1 MSYNKS
7 EEAGQDLNGRNNS
20 AVISCSPLR
29 SGLGTYSK
37 LLYDLG
43 FFESLVFFR
52 KSSVSDDTGYEN
64 VIKPMPGLYS
74 ARAMLSAFGISFWK
88 KYIQK
93 YELAHLTSPEFFH
106 LVRFNKNLTGTVHDL
121 QPIDDR
127 VSRSAYSYA
136 FTRYMKKNY
145 SVMGRMKGVVAIS
158 KVTAQKIREKIPDV
172 DPVVIHQWTDNR
184 FIFRDRKTVRDQL
197 GIDEKTT
204 IVLNVSSTEP
214 RKNLEFLPRIIDNL
228 PKDFT
233 LLRIGQKSPL
243 LERIDSHRFVNIES
257 VADAIYPLY
266 FNAADVYLSPSLR
279 EGFGRPTIE
288 AVNSSLPVVVANI
301 PINREI
307 LRNRKF
313 LADPDDPGD
322 YVSRVL
328 QMADLDEEERKTLYS
343 SLGNYYREERA
354 RKEYAD
360 FYEKLGGVY

>member
-7 EEAGQDLNGRNNS
+7 EEAGQDLNGRTNS

-52 KSSVSDDTGYEN
+52 KSSVSDETGYEN
-64 VIKPMPGLYS
+64 VIKPKPGLYS
-74 ARAMLSAFGISFWK
+74 ARAMLSAFGLSFWK

-93 YELAHLTSPEFFH
+93 YGLAHLTSPEFFH

-136 FTRYMKKNY
+136 FKRYMKKNY
-145 SVMGRMKGVVAIS
+145 AAMDRMKGVVAIS
-158 KVTAQKIREKIPDV
+158 NVTAQKIREKIPDV

-184 FIFRDRKTVRDQL
+184 FTFRDRKAVRDQL
-197 GIDEKTT
+197 GIDEKTR
-204 IVLNVSSTEP
+204 IILNVSSTEP

-243 LERIDSHRFVNIES
+243 LERIESHRFVNIES

-288 AVNSSLPVVVANI
+288 AVNSSLPVVVSNI

-307 LRNRKF
+307 LRDQKF
-313 LADPDDPGD
+313 LADPDDLGD
-322 YVSRVL
+322 YVSGVQ
-328 QMADLDEEERKTLYS
+328 QMADMDEKERKTLYT
-343 SLGNYYREERA
+343 SLGNYYREGRA

-360 FYEKLGGVY
+360 FYEKLGGVS